1 MSKKDNLSPNP
12 NPKDKLEIA
21 QKIAA
26 NSKKVARTYASL
38 ENAFIYFFRWVS
50 SLLTKAFFSKRLS
63 KIIALGMAIIMYV
76 SVNMSANDTF
86 GVTQSATLTDI
97 PVKIIYNSEIYEIS
111 GIPDT
116 VNVMISG
123 AISDI
128 SLQKGKLNTAVTAD
142 LSGLTEG
149 TYQIKLTPTNFSSD
163 LSVNILDTPRVTVT
177 IKKKITTKYNIS
189 YEYINKNKMDP
200 AFILSSATFDTT
212 EVLIRASQDTINSI
226 AFVKALID
234 VTDVDANFTRE
245 AQIVAYDNNGLIV
258 DCDIIPNVVTV
269 HVTVTQPTKQVPIVV
284 RPIGKLIEGYAIDE
298 IALDN
303 SIVTISAPVDILAMI
318 DAVYIDLDVSSITKN
333 TDISTTLTMPSG
345 VMKMDI
351 TKVNMKITIDKV
363 TSKVITGV
371 KVAWENVDPKYKP
384 KLVNDSD
391 ALVNVIVTG
400 TLRNIEAITSE
411 DIFVT
416 IDLSNVVVGVQEV
429 PIVVYGENIFVTYAI
444 EDGRKYVQ
452 VEISE

>member
-1 MSKKDNLSPNP
+1 MTKKDNIGKGP

-26 NSKKVARTYASL
+26 NSRRVARTYASL

-63 KIIALGMAIIMYV
+63 KVIALAMAIIMYV
-76 SVNMSANDTF
+76 SVNMAASDTF
-86 GVTQSATLTDI
+86 GVSQSATLTNI
-97 PVKIIYNSEIYEIS
+97 PVKIVYNSEIYEVS
-111 GIPDT
+111 GIPET

-128 SLQKGKLNTAVTAD
+128 SLQKGKTNSVVTAD

-149 TYQIKLTPTNFSSD
+149 TYQIKLIPTNFSSD
-163 LSVNILDTPRVTVT
+163 LSVHILDTPRVNVT

-234 VTDVDANFTRE
+234 VTDVDATFTTE

-258 DCDIIPNVVTV
+258 NCDIIPEFVTV
-269 HVTVTQPTKQVPIVV
+269 TVVVTQPTKQVPIIV
-284 RPIGKLIEGYAIDE
+284 RPIGKLVEGYAIDE

-303 SIVTISAPVDILAMI
+303 SIVTISAPNDILALI
-318 DAVYIDLDVSSITKN
+318 DAVYIDLDVSTITKN

-363 TSKVITGV
+363 ASRVITGV
-371 KVAWENVDPKYKP
+371 KVAWENGDPKYKP
-384 KLVNDSD
+384 KLVNDAD
-391 ALVNVIVTG
+391 ALMNVVVTG
-400 TLRNIEAITSE
+400 TLRNIESITADS
-411 DIFVT
+411 ISIT

-429 PIVVYGENIFVTYAI
+429 PINVVGSNSFVTYAI
-444 EDGRKYVQ
+444 EDGRKYVK

>member
-1 MSKKDNLSPNP
+1 MSKKDNLSNNP
-12 NPKDKLEIA
+12 NPKEKLEIA

-38 ENAFIYFFRWVS
+38 ENAFIYFFRWLS

-63 KIIALGMAIIMYV
+63 KLIALVMAIVMYI
-76 SVNMSANDTF
+76 SVNVSTSDTF
-86 GVTQSATLTDI
+86 GVTQSSTLTGV

-111 GIPDT
+111 GIPKT
-116 VNVMISG
+116 VDVLISG

-128 SLQKGKLNTAVTAD
+128 SLQKGKTNSIVTAD

-149 TYQIKLTPTNFSSD
+149 THTITLSPTNFSSD
-163 LSVNILDTPRVTVT
+163 LTVNVLENPRVLVT

-189 YEYINKNKMDP
+189 YEYINKNKMDS
-200 AFILSSATFDTT
+200 AFILSNVTFDTT

-234 VTDVDANFTRE
+234 VTDVDANFTRQ
-245 AQIVAYDNNGLIV
+245 APIVAYDNNGV
-258 DCDIIPNVVTV
+258 VVNCDIIPEFVTV
-269 HVTVTQPTKQVPIVV
+269 DVTVTQPNKQVPIIV

-303 SIVTISAPVDILAMI
+303 SIVTISAPTDVLAVI
-318 DAVYIDLDVSSITKN
+318 DAIYIDLDISSITKN

-351 TKVNMKITIDKV
+351 TKVNMKVTIDKV

-371 KVAWENVDPKYKP
+371 KVAWENVNPKYKP
-384 KLVNDSD
+384 KLVKDSD
-391 ALVNVIVTG
+391 ALMNVVVTG
-400 TLRNIEAITSE
+400 TLRNIESISADEIS
-411 DIFVT
+411 VT

-429 PIVVYGENIFVTYAI
+429 PINVVGNNIFVTYAI
-444 EDGRKYVQ
+444 EDGRKYIQ

>member
-1 MSKKDNLSPNP
+1 MKRKDNLGNNP

-63 KIIALGMAIIMYV
+63 KLIALVMAIIMYV
-76 SVNMSANDTF
+76 SVNLTSSDTF
-86 GVTQSATLTDI
+86 GVTQSATLTGV

-111 GIPDT
+111 GIPES

-128 SLQKGKLNTAVTAD
+128 SLQKGKINSVVTAD

-149 TYQIKLTPTNFSSD
+149 THQIKLIPTNFSND
-163 LSVNILDTPRVTVT
+163 LTVNVLDTPRVNVI

-189 YEYINKNKMDP
+189 YEYINKNKMDS
-200 AFILSSATFDTT
+200 AFILSGATFDTT

-234 VTDVDANFTRE
+234 VTDVDADFTRE
-245 AQIVAYDNNGLIV
+245 AQIVAYANDGSIV
-258 DCDIIPNVVTV
+258 ECDIIPEFVTV
-269 HVTVTQPTKQVPIVV
+269 NVTVTQPTKQVPIIV
-284 RPIGKLIEGYAIDE
+284 RPIGKLVEGYAIDE

-303 SIVTISAPVDILAMI
+303 SIVTISAPVDILALI
-318 DAVYIDLDVSSITKN
+318 DAVYIDLDVSAMTKN

-351 TKVNMKITIDKV
+351 TKVNMKITLDKV
-363 TSKVITGV
+363 TSRVITGV
-371 KVAWENVDPKYKP
+371 KVAWDNVDPKYKP
-384 KLVNDSD
+384 KLVNDAD

-400 TLRNIEAITSE
+400 TLRNVESIKAE

-416 IDLSNVVVGVQEV
+416 IDLSNVVIGVQEV
-429 PIVVYGENIFVTYAI
+429 PINVVGDNIFVTYAI